1 MLSRAYIIWL
11 FCLAFALFVLDV
23 ATHRLLAATTGIIA
37 DFVIDDILEYIFIG
51 LAVGGTVGGGA
62 YLVLKEKDAAKLA
75 AQLEKLPRSALL
87 PNAAA
92 KALQS
97 DPAKADDVDV
107 TVFAPPQARPLEKIC
122 IQVLLH
128 TPTQEQS
135 AGQTATS
142 LDPDAERLASVP
154 LSVQLRSGDRVS
166 IAIAIDLA
174 EARVAEP
181 IQELV
186 WTGQMAHCLFFMKIM
201 TRVFGVEEKY
211 IRPRIFVRVN
221 GIPAGHVVF
230 KILVKELAPSTAP
243 LPVSEEAKLYRKA
256 FLSYASEDRVQVLRT
271 AQVLSSIGMEFFQ
284 DLLKLTP
291 GQRWEQKLYENI
303 DSCDVFLLF
312 WSRHAAQSEW
322 VIKEAEYA
330 LSHANP
336 PNQLRLHPVIL
347 EGPPPV
353 PPPPS
358 LSKIHFNDPIQ
369 YIIFAE
375 DAARANRA
383 DRAIWILIAVGLIIA
398 AALIALQLSAF

>member
-1 MLSRAYIIWL
+1 MLSRTYIIWL
-11 FCLAFALFVLDV
+11 FCLAFALFVLDA
-23 ATHRLLAATTGIIA
+23 ATHRLLAAPAGIIA
-37 DFVIDDILEYIFIG
+37 DFGFDDILDIIIA
-51 LAVGGTVGGGA
+51 LVVGGAVSGGA
-62 YLVLKEKDAAKLA
+62 YLALQEQYEKDPAKLA
-75 AQLEKLPRSALL
+75 AQLKKLARSALP

-107 TVFAPPQARPLEKIC
+107 TVFAPPQARPLQKIC

-135 AGQTATS
+135 AGQKATS

-154 LSVQLRSGDRVS
+154 LTVRLRSGDRVS
-166 IAIAIDLA
+166 IAIDRA
-174 EARVAEP
+174 EAIVAEP
-181 IQELV
+181 IRELV
-186 WTGQMAHCLFFMKIM
+186 WTGQMAHCPFFI
-201 TRVFGVEEKY
+201 TPVIGVVDKY

-230 KILVKELAPSTAP
+230 KIFVKVSAPATAP
-243 LPVSEEAKLYRKA
+243 VPVSEEAKRYRKA
-256 FLSYASEDRVQVLRT
+256 FLSYASEDRVQVLRS
-271 AQVLSSIGMEFFQ
+271 AQLLSSIGMEFFQ
-284 DLLKLTP
+284 DLLTLTP
-291 GQRWEQKLYENI
+291 GQRWEQKLYEDI
-303 DSCDVFLLF
+303 DSCDLFLLF

-330 LSHANP
+330 LSHANE
-336 PNQLRLHPVIL
+336 PNQLQLRPVIL

-375 DAARANRA
+375 DAARTPAPAGSRWA
-383 DRAIWILIAVGLIIA
+383 GAVLVALLITVLVGIIVLTILSG
-398 AALIALQLSAF
+398 